1 MKSHILYKAVF
12 ILLVMPSLVFPSGTS
27 GEILAHSKQ
36 KTIKKEFSVTP
47 NATLNVANSYGN
59 INIVTYSGTK
69 TIVEVTIKTSSNRE
83 DKAQEKLNDIQV
95 EFSAT
100 SDLVSAKTIFKKSRS
115 DSWWSWG
122 TSNNVTMEIN
132 YVIKLPIT
140 NSIDINNDYGNINV
154 DTLEGKAVINC
165 DYGKITTKEL
175 MGDNNYLNFDY
186 TNNSYFE
193 YIKSGKINAD
203 YSDFTVAKTKYLDI
217 NADYTKS
224 SVKIAETVI
233 YNCDYGSLT
242 VENVNNLKGNGDYL
256 TLVIGD
262 VYRDIEIDADYGS
275 IKIGKMTTNAGNIMI
290 KSNYTGIT
298 IGHDATYNFKFD
310 LDLEYASL
318 RGSDG
323 FEFTRKKE
331 DGSDNYYQGHYGR
344 SSTSNMIKISSDY
357 GSVTFK
363 GN

>member
-12 ILLVMPSLVFPSGTS
+12 IFFLLPSLVLGKNVSDKTF
-27 GEILAHSKQ
+27 AHTKE
-36 KTIKKEFSVTP
+36 KTIKKEYTVKNNALLKVT
-47 NATLNVANSYGN
+47 NSYGN

-69 TIVEVTIKTSSNRE
+69 TIIEVTIKTSSSKE
-83 DKAQEKLNDIQV
+83 EKATEKLNEITV

-100 SDLVSAKTIFKKSRS
+100 PDLVTAKTMFKNNKSS
-115 DSWWSWG
+115 SWWSWG
-122 TSNNVTMEIN
+122 TNNNVTMEIN
-132 YVIKLPIT
+132 YLIKLPIT
-140 NSIDINNDYGNINV
+140 NSIDLNNDYGSINV
-154 DTLEGKAVINC
+154 DKLEGRAIINC

-175 MGDNNYLNFDY
+175 MGDDNYLNFDY

-203 YSDFTVAKTKYLDI
+203 YSDFTVAKSKNLDI

-224 SVKIAETVI
+224 TVKIAENVT

-242 VENVNNLKGNGDYL
+242 VENINNLTGNGDYL
-256 TLVIGD
+256 TVIIGD
-262 VYRDIEIDADYGS
+262 VYRSIEIDADYGS
-275 IKIGKMTTNAGNIMI
+275 IKIGRMTTNAGNILI
-290 KSNYTGIT
+290 NSNYAGIT
-298 IGHDATYNFKFD
+298 IGYDRSYNFKFD

-323 FEFTRKKE
+323 FEFTKTKE
-331 DGSDNYYQGHYGR
+331 EQTDKYYQGFFGK
-344 SSTSNMIKISSDY
+344 SSTANLIKISSDY

-363 GN
+363 SN